1 MSVVI
6 SLKSGSVDGQFDLEE
21 GLKTRVMHFEQKLCC
36 VGISTNSDIFLFVY
50 NYQWKSV
57 RIMACSTLSTDPL
70 LYS

>member
-1 MSVVI
+1 MDNLRRKI
-6 SLKSGSVDGQFDLEE
+6 LLEE

-36 VGISTNSDIFLFVY
+36 VGISANSDIFLFVY